1 MQFTLL
7 FKHKIAK
14 HAIQMSFP
22 NKISFSNFFVGYII
36 NYFCCCLGFVCG
48 TRELSSGAVN
58 SKTFSIIFFILFL
71 SFLMAA
77 LLAKRETVE

>member
-1 MQFTLL
+1 M
-7 FKHKIAK
+7 
-14 HAIQMSFP
+14 
-22 NKISFSNFFVGYII
+22 GYII
-36 NYFCCCLGFVCG
+36 NYFCCCLGFVGG

>member
-1 MQFTLL
+1 
-7 FKHKIAK
+7 
-14 HAIQMSFP
+14 MSFP

-36 NYFCCCLGFVCG
+36 NYFCCLGFVCG
-48 TRELSSGAVN
+48 TRKLSSGAVN

-77 LLAKRETVE
+77 LLAKREQLSEVVPILLPKKA